1 MKKRKVILQMLIAL
15 GILFIVGKPL
25 TVFGD
30 EPAIDSEVRSEKL
43 GEDFQEYDIQK
54 QSEGVVPFSQGYYF
68 WKVTSKS
75 VVGYPYGAW
84 RNGPTGRGPA
94 TLSFT
99 NSSGYSR
106 SVTNTISGSYTS
118 ISTIS
123 ASLGVSIGVTRTYSV
138 TYSVNVPKGS
148 TYQIRYRPQFKRY
161 KVVETQYYKIDG
173 YTRKVGQKISYVD
186 AFYNWNYSWVRR

>member
-15 GILFIVGKPL
+15 GILFVVGKPL

-75 VVGYPYGAW
+75 VVGYI
-84 RNGPTGRGPA
+84 RC
-94 TLSFT
+94 
-99 NSSGYSR
+99 
-106 SVTNTISGSYTS
+106 VEK
-118 ISTIS
+118 
-123 ASLGVSIGVTRTYSV
+123 RT
-138 TYSVNVPKGS
+138 
-148 TYQIRYRPQFKRY
+148 
-161 KVVETQYYKIDG
+161 D
-173 YTRKVGQKISYVD
+173 
-186 AFYNWNYSWVRR
+186 W